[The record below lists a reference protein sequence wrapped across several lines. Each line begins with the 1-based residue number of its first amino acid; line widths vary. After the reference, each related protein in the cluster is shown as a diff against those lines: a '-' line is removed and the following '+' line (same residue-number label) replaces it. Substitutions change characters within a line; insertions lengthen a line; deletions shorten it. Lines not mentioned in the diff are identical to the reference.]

1 MERRRADTLGAPDRK
16 RSRLALSDG
25 EPSSSSSSSSSSR
38 AGSSF
43 TTPIDLTSS
52 PPSPPRQPLRPRA
65 PPRPPSQSQWS
76 PNDGTDYME
85 YVRPRWQ
92 PDDEVDECPICE
104 VPFSFWYRKH
114 HCRKCGRVVCASCSP
129 HRITIPRQ
137 YIVRPPA
144 VHRPSLSATFVPIRV
159 ADGGGDRDG
168 DGDWDGHTAA
178 GAGVGGGEGEAVS
191 PAAINP
197 ALGGGE
203 EVRLCNP
210 CVPDPNPEPP
220 RVFVQPNPPRH
231 RSYHSMSVPRQRSSY
246 GVGVGVGIPAGESSS
261 RPGRRTVGSNDYP
274 CFGGLGN
281 LFGVSGSYQ
290 ERPSR
295 FGSLP
300 SSSQQRLPSIRDSS
314 RPPRP
319 RRQISERD
327 ICPICNSQ
335 FPPLS
340 EGSEEAREA
349 HIRDC
354 IENHGPRARSSSL
367 AASGSANGTGTGT
380 GRTGPGPIIQPQLPV
395 RMVAFTATEKDCLG
409 HDAEAQECTICM
421 EEYEVGQPLVRLE
434 CLCKFHKRCIV
445 EWFERKKE
453 CPVHKS

>member
-1 MERRRADTLGAPDRK
+1 MSSSLPTRDTNNASGLNMERRRADTLGAPDRK
-16 RSRLALSDG
+16 RSRLALSETEG
-25 EPSSSSSSSSSSR
+25 ESSSSSR
-38 AGSSF
+38 MAGSSF
-43 TTPIDLTSS
+43 AMPIDITSS
-52 PPSPPRQPLRPRA
+52 SPSPPQRHPDNDTPRSRPA
-65 PPRPPSQSQWS
+65 PASSSSQWS
-76 PNDGTDYME
+76 PSDGTDYME

-92 PDDEVDECPICE
+92 PDEEVDECPICE

-137 YIVRPPA
+137 YIVRPPE
-144 VHRPSLSATFVPIRV
+144 VHRASVSATFIPTIR
-159 ADGGGDRDG
+159 ASSEGDED
-168 DGDWDGHTAA
+168 TAA
-178 GAGVGGGEGEAVS
+178 TAS
-191 PAAINP
+191 PTAINP

-246 GVGVGVGIPAGESSS
+246 GVGMGESSS

-281 LFGVSGSYQ
+281 LFGASGSYQ
-290 ERPSR
+290 ERPSSR

-300 SSSQQRLPSIRDSS
+300 SSSSSSQQRPLPSIRDTSTRPS
-314 RPPRP
+314 R
-319 RRQISERD
+319 RRQVDERD
-327 ICPICNSQ
+327 LCPICNYQ
-335 FPPLS
+335 FLPLN
-340 EGSEEAREA
+340 EGSTEESREA

-354 IENHGPRARSSSL
+354 IENHGPRARSSSQ
-367 AASGSANGTGTGT
+367 AVSSGTGT
-380 GRTGPGPIIQPQLPV
+380 GRTGPGPAIQPQPLPV

-409 HDAEAQECTICM
+409 HDTEAQECTICM